1 MENQYI
7 EFTNGSR
14 IETVESKNIIRGEV
28 RSIMDLKKAQATK
41 GGVIHIAYL
50 NSNMS
55 LCLQY
60 VGTDIQ
66 NIQDKTIT
74 CKKCLKAYT
83 KLNPVIKE

>member
-1 MENQYI
+1 MKNQYI

-14 IETVESKNIIRGEV
+14 IKTVEFKGVIRGKV
-28 RSIMDLKKAQATK
+28 RSIMNLKKAQATK

-66 NIQDKTIT
+66 NIQDKNVT